1 VAVIFC
7 VPIALAIRALGN
19 LSFVLCG
26 KETVQD
32 KVKELTA
39 VNLMESDG
47 DSNLY

>member
-1 VAVIFC
+1 MQKK
-7 VPIALAIRALGN
+7 N
-19 LSFVLCG
+19 CG

-47 DSNLY
+47 DNNLY